1 MNRDLYE
8 ILGLQSNAS
17 LDEIKKSYR
26 KLSMKYHPDK
36 NQGNEEA
43 TKKFQ
48 DISNA
53 YTILSD
59 AESKSKYDMESQFS
73 GGNIDLN
80 DIISSLFTGMPPG
93 MGPVSGGIPT
103 GMPPFM
109 GFAGSPNIR
118 VFSSHGGNPFGMHE
132 TSQFGFP
139 PNVVQ
144 KPSPIKTSLSISI
157 NQAYTGC
164 NIPIT
169 INRWCQSGNDKKE
182 ENETLYVKIPQ
193 GIDEN
198 EIISIKDKGNVMNN
212 IKGDIKVFIKI
223 KNNSCFV
230 REGLDL
236 IYKQTI
242 SLKEALCG
250 LEFDLPHLNGK
261 TYKINND
268 IGSVIQ
274 PGYKKYIP
282 NMGFIRDDVKGSL
295 IIEFNVTF
303 PEKISIENI
312 NNIKDIL

>member
-1 MNRDLYE
+1 MNNDLYH
-8 ILGLQSNAS
+8 ILGLKPNAS

-48 DISNA
+48 EISNA
-53 YTILSD
+53 YAILSD
-59 AESKSKYDMESQFS
+59 SENKSRYDMESQFA

-80 DIISSLFTGMPPG
+80 DIISSLFSGMPPG
-93 MGPVSGGIPT
+93 MSSNQGGIP

-109 GFAGSPNIR
+109 GFPGNPNIR
-118 VFSSHGGNPFGMHE
+118 VFTSNGPSVFGMSDA
-132 TSQFGFP
+132 SQFGFP
-139 PNVVQ
+139 PNIN
-144 KPSPIKTSLSISI
+144 KPSPLNTTLKISI
-157 NQAYTGC
+157 HQSYTGC

-169 INRWCQSGNDKKE
+169 INRWCQVNNERKD
-182 ENETLYVKIPQ
+182 ENETIYVKIPP

-198 EIISIKDKGNVMNN
+198 EIITIKDKGNILNN

-223 KNNSCFV
+223 NNSTTFV
-230 REGLDL
+230 RDGLDL

-261 TYKINND
+261 IYKINND

-282 NMGFIRDDVKGSL
+282 KMGFLRDENKGSL
-295 IIEFNVTF
+295 IIEFNVSF
-303 PEKISIENI
+303 PEKISKDNI
-312 NNIKDIL
+312 NKIKDIL